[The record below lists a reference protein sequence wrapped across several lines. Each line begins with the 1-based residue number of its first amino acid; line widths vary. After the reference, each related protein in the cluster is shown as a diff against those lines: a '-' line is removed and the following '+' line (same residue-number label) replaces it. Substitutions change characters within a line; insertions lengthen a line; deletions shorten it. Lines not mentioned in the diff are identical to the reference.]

1 MCVCSSVFG
10 LCLVCVWSVSMRLAS
25 EKCGFCLD
33 RVAGYTGYARYA
45 GSVRTGSERVCGEWW
60 RRVRCNRATGARG
73 GRQLVEVSTLLVVVV
88 VGPACVL
95 VVLLCAEC
103 ALCCVALVVRK
114 VVFVVVCVP
123 DGMASRVVVYAMMG

>member
-1 MCVCSSVFG
+1 MFG

-33 RVAGYTGYARYA
+33 RVAGYTGYA

-60 RRVRCNRATGARG
+60 RRVRCSRATGARG
-73 GRQLVEVSTLLVVVV
+73 GRQLVEESTLLLLVVVV
-88 VGPACVL
+88 GLACVL
-95 VVLLCAEC
+95 VVLFVRRVRVVLR
-103 ALCCVALVVRK
+103 CVALVVQK